1 VDRNQ
6 ILFAFFRSAVATNA
20 DVPVIDVY
28 FVEKP
33 DFIFN
38 PVGARGIGEIG
49 VTGIPAA
56 IANAIYN
63 ATGTRVREFP
73 VSPEKLMRREQPK
86 GVI

>member
-1 VDRNQ
+1 
-6 ILFAFFRSAVATNA
+6 VATNA

-28 FVEKP
+28 FIEKP
-33 DFIFN
+33 DFIFD